1 MTGFGDTPRDLAEF
15 VTDTRRRI
23 TSLERRVRSSA
34 APDTTTGGGGG
45 GTTGTPVDPMVISA
59 ESATALNPTRTMSRT
74 SAGTALTTAGAVIV
88 GFDFLELGRVGTFSY
103 VNGVWTCLVA
113 GVYVISCAV
122 SVGVASA
129 PTHVQV
135 SVQKNNVGQS
145 VMLGRADAVIGSSV
159 QVPSFSL
166 PMAVNDTLRIVVL
179 RGNAG
184 TVSLAGDA
192 TRTWFSINS

>member
-1 MTGFGDTPRDLAEF
+1 
-15 VTDTRRRI
+15 
-23 TSLERRVRSSA
+23 
-34 APDTTTGGGGG
+34 
-45 GTTGTPVDPMVISA
+45 
-59 ESATALNPTRTMSRT
+59 
-74 SAGTALTTAGAVIV
+74 
-88 GFDFLELGRVGTFSY
+88 